1 MKIVIKLVLL
11 VVIVGLGYMIVESVM
26 EPVRFNK
33 QKDIREALVIQNL
46 EDIRVAEIAYKTV
59 NGSYM
64 SDWDTLIDF
73 VRNTEFPIVKEIADP
88 NDTTNSIIIRDTIG
102 YVSIMDSLYS
112 HREAFNVSNLKYV
125 PIPREFFDNEQ
136 FELQAGK
143 ITRGGLP
150 VPVFECKVPYSVL
163 LKGLDHQL
171 IINLNKQV
179 DEMNKYTGLK
189 VGSMEEASNEGTGN
203 RNIQCLISYKLRQI
217 IQIRVLISKL

>member
-11 VVIVGLGYMIVESVM
+11 VVIIGLGYLVIESIM

-33 QKDIREALVIQNL
+33 QKHIREAMVIRNL

-59 NGSYM
+59 NGKYM
-64 SDWDTLIDF
+64 ADWDTLIDF
-73 VRNTEFPIVKEIADP
+73 VKNTEFPIVKEVADP

-112 HREAFNVSNLKYV
+112 HREAFNVNNLKYV
-125 PIPREFFDNEQ
+125 PIPEKYFEKEQ
-136 FELQAGK
+136 FELQAGE

-150 VPVFECKVPYSVL
+150 VPVFECKVPYDVM
-163 LKGLDHQL
+163 LKGLDRQL

-179 DEMNKYTGLK
+179 SEMNKYTGLK
-189 VGSMEEASNEGTGN
+189 VGSMEEASNEGN
-203 RNIQCLISYKLRQI
+203 WK
-217 IQIRVLISKL
+217 

>member
-11 VVIVGLGYMIVESVM
+11 VIIVGLGYMVVESIM

-33 QKDIREALVIQNL
+33 QKDIREGVVIQSL
-46 EDIRVAEIAYKTV
+46 EDIRAAEIAYKTV
-59 NGSYM
+59 NGQYM

-73 VRNTEFPIVKEIADP
+73 IKNTDFPIVREIADP

-102 YVSIMDSLYS
+102 YVPIMDSLYG
-112 HREAFNVSNLKYV
+112 HRENFNANNLKYV
-125 PIPREFFDNEQ
+125 PIPSKFFDNDK

-150 VPVFECKVPYSVL
+150 VPVFECKVPFKVM

-189 VGSMEEASNEGTGN
+189 VGSMEEASNEGN
-203 RNIQCLISYKLRQI
+203 WK
-217 IQIRVLISKL
+217 

>member
-11 VVIVGLGYMIVESVM
+11 VVIVGLGYMVVESIM

-33 QKDIREALVIQNL
+33 QKDIRETLVIQNL
-46 EDIRVAEIAYKTV
+46 EDIRIAEIAYKTV
-59 NGSYM
+59 NGKYM
-64 SDWDTLIDF
+64 ADWDTLIDF
-73 VRNTEFPIVKEIADP
+73 VKNTEFPIVKEIADP

-112 HREAFNVSNLKYV
+112 HREAFNASNLKFV
-125 PIPREFFDNEQ
+125 PIPIKFFENEQ

-163 LKGLDHQL
+163 LKGLDQQL

-189 VGSMEEASNEGTGN
+189 VGSMEEASNEGN
-203 RNIQCLISYKLRQI
+203 WK
-217 IQIRVLISKL
+217 

>member
-11 VVIVGLGYMIVESVM
+11 VVIVGLGYMVVESIM

-59 NGSYM
+59 NGRYM

-73 VRNTEFPIVKEIADP
+73 VKNTEFPIVKEIADP

-125 PIPREFFDNEQ
+125 PIPRKFFENEQ

-189 VGSMEEASNEGTGN
+189 VGSMEEASNEGN
-203 RNIQCLISYKLRQI
+203 WK
-217 IQIRVLISKL
+217 